1 MNKVWI
7 IMRKEWWD
15 LRGQRALWLSFLLF
29 PLVMVVAAGSAL
41 AGSSSGGL
49 NVAIPGLSSNPLLAG
64 LTPGQIAQVM
74 QGSASRTVFFLIP
87 FVVPTI
93 LAAHSVAGEKVGRTL
108 EPVLAAPLRTWQLLL
123 AKSLTAL
130 IPSILAT
137 WVAGIAFV
145 VEVNSMVLSPSEV
158 PLILTP
164 GWLVAMLVAV
174 PVMGMIPV
182 GITVIISSRVTD
194 LRTAQQVA
202 TLLGMVLGIGIIGVS
217 IALPLTV
224 LNALGIA
231 LMLLVVGAMILWIAI
246 RLFQREIILTRWA

>member
-1 MNKVWI
+1 MNKVWV

-41 AGSSSGGL
+41 AANSSGGPQMPIS
-49 NVAIPGLSSNPLLAG
+49 NLSSNPLLAS
-64 LTPGQIAQVM
+64 LTPSQIAQVL

-130 IPSILAT
+130 IPSVVAT
-137 WVAGIAFV
+137 WLAGLAFV
-145 VEVNSMVLSPSEV
+145 IEVNVMALSTAEI
-158 PLILTP
+158 PLILSP
-164 GWLVAMLVAV
+164 GWLAAMLIAV
-174 PVMGMIPV
+174 PLMGLIPV

-217 IALPLTV
+217 IAIPLTV
-224 LNALGIA
+224 LNVLGIA
-231 LMLLVVGAMILWIAI
+231 AALLLVGALTLAIAI
-246 RLFQREIILTRWA
+246 RLFQREVILTRWA